1 MIREIVNFTKDLL
14 DDFPEITEW
23 NVKPNGGLYVF
34 IHLDNE
40 GHWNTDNL
48 VYGEDYFYLGG
59 ENADMV
65 ECVEKAI
72 RYEKQVQR
80 VGTTMNKVLDKKRQ
94 IFSCSPFAVTFKK
107 KIVDK

>member
-1 MIREIVNFTKDLL
+1 MF
-14 DDFPEITEW
+14 
-23 NVKPNGGLYVF
+23 KPNGGLYVF

-48 VYGEDYFYLGG
+48 VYGEDYFYLGD
-59 ENADMV
+59 ENVDMA

-80 VGTTMNKVLDKKRQ
+80 VGTTMNKG
-94 IFSCSPFAVTFKK
+94 FG
-107 KIVDK
+107 